1 MARETIEADPPQVD
15 VRGRPRGLLSL
26 TLVVAVLVGAF
37 GIGLALR
44 LWFLWNCPLTSDESI
59 VGLMASQIR
68 HGQTFTFFWG
78 QSYGGVEPYVVAL
91 WSFVA
96 GSGPVSLNSV
106 ATLLSA
112 VSVVLAWRIALRVVP
127 GAASVLAVAA
137 GAALWVWPVV
147 VIYNSTRE
155 LGFRGVTVAAGLAV
169 LLMAVRVAE
178 HPSAPNIAV
187 LGLVAGIGWW
197 SSPEIVYFAVPSVA
211 YLLFSRRELRAAFS
225 WRLLLLPAGFVIG
238 AAPWLATN
246 LRTGFLSLRISSS
259 PNYVPSTYT
268 GRLSVFFDKTLPIML
283 GLKIP
288 FSGAWLEGRAGQV
301 LFVAVV
307 VALLGLC
314 VVAVS
319 GLGMGG
325 HASMVRALG
334 LGLLVFPLIFAVFPA
349 TSYWQEGQYGVY
361 LVPLIVLVTTGTV
374 GAWLT
379 GAFWDHIP
387 RHRSRSNTALIRGV
401 AAVGVLA
408 TSILCLT
415 SFDQVWLRDRPVAF
429 FSGWEDPS
437 SVAEQSVQALEA
449 QGVHDAYANYW
460 VAYDLDYLSG
470 GRLIVTDPSVDR
482 WVAQYYRVLR
492 SPNPAWIFFSPTQ
505 IGAAS
510 TAFTSSA
517 PGPFGYPES
526 LFLSKLKQLNITYVV
541 HHAGV
546 LDVVFPARPVT
557 QKQVGMP
564 GPYWS

>member
-1 MARETIEADPPQVD
+1 MARVTIGADPPQVEA
-15 VRGRPRGLLSL
+15 RGRPRSSLSL
-26 TLVVAVLVGAF
+26 ALVVAVLVGAF
-37 GIGLALR
+37 AIGLALR
-44 LWFLWNCPLTSDESI
+44 LWLLWHCPLTSDESI

-68 HGQTFTFFWG
+68 HGQTFTFYWG
-78 QSYGGVEPYVVAL
+78 QAYGGVEPYVVAL

-127 GAASVLAVAA
+127 GTASVLAVAA

-147 VIYNSTRE
+147 VIYRSTRE

-169 LLMAVRVAE
+169 LLMALRVAE
-178 HPSAPNIAV
+178 HPSALNIAV

-211 YLLFSRRELRAAFS
+211 YLLFSWRKVRAAFS

-268 GRLSVFFDKTLPIML
+268 GRLSVFFDKTLPMML

-288 FSGAWLEGRAGQV
+288 FSGAWLGGRVGQV
-301 LFVAVV
+301 LFVAAV

-379 GAFWDHIP
+379 GAFLDHTP
-387 RHRSRSNTALIRGV
+387 RHRSRRNTALICGV

-429 FSGWEDPS
+429 FSGWEDPR

-505 IGAAS
+505 TGAAS
-510 TAFTSSA
+510 AVFTSTA
-517 PGPFGYPES
+517 PGPFGYSES
-526 LFLSKLKQLNITYVV
+526 LFLSKLRKLNITYVV

-546 LDVVFPARPVT
+546 LDVVSPARPVT
-557 QKQVGMP
+557 QEQVGMP
-564 GPYWS
+564 GPHWS